1 VRPTGS
7 LLGQSCS
14 EVFFRLGTECYHILR
29 VVISLIIE
37 ENAALESV
45 LEYLMGGTYMVDL
58 LL

>member
-14 EVFFRLGTECYHILR
+14 EVFFRFGTECYR
-29 VVISLIIE
+29 VSHVVVSLIIE

-45 LEYLMGGTYMVDL
+45 LE
-58 LL
+58 